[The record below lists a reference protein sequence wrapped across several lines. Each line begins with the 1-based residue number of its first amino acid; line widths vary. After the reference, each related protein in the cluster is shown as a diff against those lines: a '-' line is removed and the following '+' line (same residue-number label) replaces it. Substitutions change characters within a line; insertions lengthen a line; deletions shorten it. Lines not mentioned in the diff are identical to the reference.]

1 MNCTI
6 PALLGKS
13 CAAGAAALMLVAT
26 GGAPAAL
33 AQAVPAGAPAAATNF
48 SCNATA
54 LNPSERAFHR
64 HLTERLLASRN
75 AVVELP
81 KGYEFQFSPDDV
93 SVADV
98 AQWVVAEEKCCPFFY
113 FHIDLEKQGTLV
125 CLGLTGP
132 EGVKP
137 FIRSEFNIPD
147 PK

>member
-1 MNCTI
+1 MNRGI
-6 PALLGKS
+6 PTLLRKGCAT
-13 CAAGAAALMLVAT
+13 CAASLLLVTIGA
-26 GGAPAAL
+26 APAAL
-33 AQAVPAGAPAAATNF
+33 AQTTQAAASPAVTHF
-48 SCNATA
+48 HCNADA
-54 LNPSERAFHR
+54 LSPSERAFHQ
-64 HLTERLLASRN
+64 HLTKRLLASRTDV
-75 AVVELP
+75 AELP
-81 KGYEFQFSPDDV
+81 KGYELQFSPDDV

-137 FIRSEFNIPD
+137 FIRSEFNIPE